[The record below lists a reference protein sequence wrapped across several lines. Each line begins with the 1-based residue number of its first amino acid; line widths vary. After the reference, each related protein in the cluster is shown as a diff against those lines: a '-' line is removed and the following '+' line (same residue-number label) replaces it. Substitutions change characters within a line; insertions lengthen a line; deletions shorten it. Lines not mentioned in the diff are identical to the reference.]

1 MIEKIFDMY
10 PVVIHD
16 VDNQNKNVVLL
27 AIENSALHLAA
38 TYRRFKP
45 WRVTGA
51 AMLMQ
56 WECNCSKESVR
67 LEKVQFVKL
76 VKNSMLPNFYEP
88 IIMMGKQQSR
98 SSLTHTKN

>member
-27 AIENSALHLAA
+27 AIEN
-38 TYRRFKP
+38 RRFKP